1 MLSFGMNGKSK
12 IFRATVNMVPY
23 IPAETIFDKRIEKCI
38 NKLCND

>member
-12 IFRATVNMVPY
+12 IFHATVSIPY
-23 IPAETIFDKRIEKCI
+23 IPADIIFDKRIEKCI